1 MLLYV
6 VGLSVNKPVLMHYV
20 FVQFDDQFN
29 IHIQSPFQS
38 NPHILLFIL

>member
-6 VGLSVNKPVLMHYV
+6 VGLSVKPVLMHYV
-20 FVQFDDQFN
+20 FVHFDDQFN